1 MVWSDHGMHMG
12 EKENWEKFTLWE
24 RSTRAPM
31 FIMAP
36 GVTKP
41 GSSTNVPVSMM
52 DMFPTLAELTGEK
65 IPEYCDGESLV
76 PMLKNKSFVHE
87 PAFTAYFMN
96 EEGGTNSGDGYTIRT
111 NRYRYIYYPFI
122 NLEELYDHDIDKNEW
137 DNIAYKP
144 ASKNIIK
151 EHRKLLSDQ
160 VPNLKWKNEDPK
172 GYILTKDGNVR
183 KKDYIKIADLKNM
196 KWGL

>member
-1 MVWSDHGMHMG
+1 
-12 EKENWEKFTLWE
+12 
-24 RSTRAPM
+24 
-31 FIMAP
+31 
-36 GVTKP
+36 
-41 GSSTNVPVSMM
+41 
-52 DMFPTLAELTGEK
+52 
-65 IPEYCDGESLV
+65 
-76 PMLKNKSFVHE
+76 
-87 PAFTAYFMN
+87 MN

-160 VPNLKWKNEDPK
+160 VPNLNWKNEDPK